1 MQTRKR
7 VENVS
12 PELALVD
19 EQLRPA
25 RHTLHE
31 TTPKAAPTKVAGRP
45 REPRKPTP
53 NLTLWGGVLTA
64 AATIVTVLLLLG
76 NDEPAPTAK
85 APSTRTAKA
94 PSTAA
99 TVGAQQVVLRWKPTA
114 GARLYNVIL
123 WRNGTRVLD
132 LWPTEPSARV
142 PIKRLEPGSY
152 QWFVYPLLGKA
163 SDARYGRVIA
173 RGTVKV

>member
-1 MQTRKR
+1 M
-7 VENVS
+7 ENVS

-31 TTPKAAPTKVAGRP
+31 TPPSAAAKIAGRP

-53 NLTLWGGVLTA
+53 ALTLWGGVLAA

-85 APSTRTAKA
+85 APSTRA
-94 PSTAA
+94 PAA
-99 TVGAQQVVLRWKPTA
+99 TVGAQQVLLRWKPTA

-123 WRNGTRVLD
+123 WRNGARVLD

-142 PIKRLEPGSY
+142 PIKRLKPGSY

-163 SDARYGRVIA
+163 SNARYGRVIA